1 MKHVMAGAVG
11 IAMIAAIGFSGSA
24 FAGSTDDPVIQDRMQ
39 RQQERINQGVSSG
52 QLTPHETA
60 RLEAQQAKIQQDEM
74 RARSDGVIT
83 AAEKRKLTREQNRAN
98 KDIYRKKH
106 NDRAVSVNH

>member
-1 MKHVMAGAVG
+1 MKRVMAGAVG

-24 FAGSTDDPVIQDRMQ
+24 FAGSTDDPAIQDRMQ
-39 RQQERINQGVSSG
+39 RQQERINQGVASG

-83 AAEKRKLTREQNRAN
+83 AAEKRKLTREQNRASR
-98 KDIYRKKH
+98 DIDRKKH
-106 NDRAVSVNH
+106 NARAVSVNH